1 MEASAR
7 RIKTYL
13 RVRPSVGR
21 GKGTRGRIRAVES
34 ASDGEE
40 DEQTRMRTRAV
51 TCEMEAREDGRGRGD
66 GRGMKQHRFAF
77 DGVFEEEASQE
88 AVFEEVGRDAVEAAT
103 NGFNATLFAYG
114 QTGSGK
120 TYTLSGGTARYED
133 RGIVPR
139 ALSMIF
145 ERVEKI
151 GAEENAK
158 FTVEVSYVEIYMEQG
173 YDLLATTLDE
183 RESAKRGYAR
193 KSEIPLPKIRVLE
206 DEHGRT
212 HAMDLTSHAVAS
224 EAEALDLLF
233 VGDTNRAVAET
244 PLNMASSRSHCI
256 FTVIITRRSRGADTV
271 RRAKLNLVDLAG
283 SERVN
288 KSRID
293 GATLQEAKYIN
304 VSLHFLE
311 QVIVALQERA
321 DGNEHT
327 HVPYRNSL
335 MTTLLRD
342 SLGGNCQTI
351 MIATASADEDAF
363 DESVS
368 TCRFAQR
375 VGKISNQVFV
385 NEELDVD
392 ALIARLREEN
402 KRLRLE
408 LALSRRAESSDV
420 DDPSGLELA
429 ASELES
435 LRASVRRY
443 VDDDDHVLDCGS
455 SIAKI
460 RAAQEILRDM
470 CRVAEARDAG
480 ETNRR
485 DDATTSDDE
494 DAAADAAADDENTT
508 ALAPAPTPVDDS
520 NAFGEKAFD
529 NFCRDVSRVAPELR
543 RRAARLA
550 SLTADARSLAREM
563 NALKQKV
570 NVDRGALDAL
580 KIARVVD
587 GVTAPTA
594 DEVALERALDDAFRL
609 HAARKRALDA
619 VRVDVT
625 RTKATVNELK
635 SELIHEFHRR
645 DDRASPRRARETT
658 IRDDSRRF
666 ASPRDG

>member
-1 MEASAR
+1 VAR
-7 RIKTYL
+7 EE
-13 RVRPSVGR
+13 GE
-21 GKGTRGRIRAVES
+21 GE
-34 ASDGEE
+34 EE
-40 DEQTRMRTRAV
+40 DEWTAEGRRAPV
-51 TCEMEAREDGRGRGD
+51 TCEMEASEGRRGGGRLER
-66 GRGMKQHRFAF
+66 RGMHRFAF

-120 TYTLSGGTARYED
+120 TYTLSGGTTRYED

-193 KSEIPLPKIRVLE
+193 KSEIPLPKIRLLE

-256 FTVIITRRSRGADTV
+256 FTVVITRRSRGADTV

-288 KSRID
+288 KSRVD

-321 DGNEHT
+321 DGNEHV

-392 ALIARLREEN
+392 VLIARLKEEN
-402 KRLRLE
+402 KRLRVE
-408 LALSRRAESSDV
+408 LALLRRAESSD
-420 DDPSGLELA
+420 DAEALGLELA
-429 ASELES
+429 AGELES

-443 VDDDDHVLDCGS
+443 VDDDDHVLECGS
-455 SIAKI
+455 SVAKI
-460 RAAQEILRDM
+460 RAVQEILRDM
-470 CRVAEARDAG
+470 CRVAERAPREAT
-480 ETNRR
+480 ETDHR
-485 DDATTSDDE
+485 DATTSAEDE
-494 DAAADAAADDENTT
+494 SANANDT
-508 ALAPAPTPVDDS
+508 APAPTTAPPRDDT
-520 NAFGEKAFD
+520 NASDETTFD
-529 NFCRDVSRVAPELR
+529 HFCRDVSRVAPELR
-543 RRAARLA
+543 RGAARLK

-563 NALKQKV
+563 SALKHKV

-587 GVTAPTA
+587 GTTVPTD
-594 DEVALERALDDAFRL
+594 DELALELALDDAFRL
-609 HAARKRALDA
+609 HAARKRSLDA
-619 VRVDVT
+619 VRADIA
-625 RTKATVNELK
+625 RTKSTIDALK
-635 SELIHEFHRR
+635 SELIHEFHSR
-645 DDRASPRRARETT
+645 DDAT
-658 IRDDSRRF
+658 
-666 ASPRDG
+666 

>member
-21 GKGTRGRIRAVES
+21 GKGKRGRIRAVES
-34 ASDGEE
+34 ASDGED
-40 DEQTRMRTRAV
+40 DEETRTRTRAV

-66 GRGMKQHRFAF
+66 GRGMRQHRFAF

-193 KSEIPLPKIRVLE
+193 KSEIPLPKIRLLE

-271 RRAKLNLVDLAG
+271 RRAKLNL
-283 SERVN
+283 S
-288 KSRID
+288 
-293 GATLQEAKYIN
+293 
-304 VSLHFLE
+304 
-311 QVIVALQERA
+311 
-321 DGNEHT
+321 
-327 HVPYRNSL
+327 
-335 MTTLLRD
+335 
-342 SLGGNCQTI
+342 
-351 MIATASADEDAF
+351 
-363 DESVS
+363 
-368 TCRFAQR
+368 
-375 VGKISNQVFV
+375 
-385 NEELDVD
+385 
-392 ALIARLREEN
+392 
-402 KRLRLE
+402 
-408 LALSRRAESSDV
+408 
-420 DDPSGLELA
+420 
-429 ASELES
+429 
-435 LRASVRRY
+435 
-443 VDDDDHVLDCGS
+443 
-455 SIAKI
+455 
-460 RAAQEILRDM
+460 
-470 CRVAEARDAG
+470 
-480 ETNRR
+480 
-485 DDATTSDDE
+485 
-494 DAAADAAADDENTT
+494 
-508 ALAPAPTPVDDS
+508 
-520 NAFGEKAFD
+520 
-529 NFCRDVSRVAPELR
+529 
-543 RRAARLA
+543 
-550 SLTADARSLAREM
+550 
-563 NALKQKV
+563 
-570 NVDRGALDAL
+570 
-580 KIARVVD
+580 
-587 GVTAPTA
+587 
-594 DEVALERALDDAFRL
+594 
-609 HAARKRALDA
+609 
-619 VRVDVT
+619 
-625 RTKATVNELK
+625 
-635 SELIHEFHRR
+635 LIH
-645 DDRASPRRARETT
+645 
-658 IRDDSRRF
+658 I
-666 ASPRDG
+666 

>member
-1 MEASAR
+1 MGDASR
-7 RIKTYL
+7 RIRTYL
-13 RVRPSVGR
+13 RVRPSARGGEGGR
-21 GKGTRGRIRAVES
+21 ARIRTVAREE
-34 ASDGEE
+34 GEGEEE
-40 DEQTRMRTRAV
+40 DEWTAEGRRAPV
-51 TCEMEAREDGRGRGD
+51 TCEMEASEGRRGGGRLER
-66 GRGMKQHRFAF
+66 RGMHRFAF

-193 KSEIPLPKIRVLE
+193 KSEIPLPKIRLLE

-256 FTVIITRRSRGADTV
+256 FTVVITRRSRGADTV

-288 KSRID
+288 KSRVD

-321 DGNEHT
+321 DGNGHV

-392 ALIARLREEN
+392 VLIARLKEEN

-408 LALSRRAESSDV
+408 LALLRRAESSD
-420 DDPSGLELA
+420 DAEALGLELA
-429 ASELES
+429 AGELES

-443 VDDDDHVLDCGS
+443 VDDDDHVLECGS
-455 SIAKI
+455 SVAKI
-460 RAAQEILRDM
+460 RAVQEILRDM
-470 CRVAEARDAG
+470 CRVAERAPREAT
-480 ETNRR
+480 ETDHR
-485 DDATTSDDE
+485 DATTSAEDE
-494 DAAADAAADDENTT
+494 SANANDT
-508 ALAPAPTPVDDS
+508 APAPTTAPPRDDS
-520 NAFGEKAFD
+520 NASDETTFD
-529 NFCRDVSRVAPELR
+529 HFCRDVSRVAPELR
-543 RRAARLA
+543 RGAARLK

-563 NALKQKV
+563 NALKHKV

-580 KIARVVD
+580 KFARVVD
-587 GVTAPTA
+587 GTTVPTD
-594 DEVALERALDDAFRL
+594 DELALELALDDAFRL
-609 HAARKRALDA
+609 HAARKRSLDA
-619 VRVDVT
+619 VRADIA
-625 RTKATVNELK
+625 RTKSTIDALK
-635 SELIHEFHRR
+635 SELIHEFHSR
-645 DDRASPRRARETT
+645 DDAT
-658 IRDDSRRF
+658 
-666 ASPRDG
+666 

>member
-1 MEASAR
+1 MEDAAR
-7 RIKTYL
+7 RIRTYL
-13 RVRPSVGR
+13 RVRPSARTGESGR
-21 GKGTRGRIRAVES
+21 ARIRAVAREE
-34 ASDGEE
+34 AAGEEE
-40 DEQTRMRTRAV
+40 DERTAEGRRAPV
-51 TCEMEAREDGRGRGD
+51 TCEMEASEGRRGGGRSER
-66 GRGMKQHRFAF
+66 RGMHRFAF

-103 NGFNATLFAYG
+103 SGFNATLFAYG

-193 KSEIPLPKIRVLE
+193 KSEIPLPKIRLLE

-256 FTVIITRRSRGADTV
+256 FTVVITRRSRGADTV

-288 KSRID
+288 KSRVD

-321 DGNEHT
+321 DGNEYV

-392 ALIARLREEN
+392 VLIARLKEEN
-402 KRLRLE
+402 KRLRVE
-408 LALSRRAESSDV
+408 LALLRRAESSD
-420 DDPSGLELA
+420 DAEALGLELA
-429 ASELES
+429 AGELES

-443 VDDDDHVLDCGS
+443 VDDDDHVLECGS
-455 SIAKI
+455 SVAKI
-460 RAAQEILRDM
+460 RAVQEILRDM
-470 CRVAEARDAG
+470 CRVAERERATREAT
-480 ETNRR
+480 ETDHR
-485 DDATTSDDE
+485 DATTSAEDE
-494 DAAADAAADDENTT
+494 SANAFDT
-508 ALAPAPTPVDDS
+508 APALTTTPIRDDS
-520 NAFGEKAFD
+520 NASDEMTFEH
-529 NFCRDVSRVAPELR
+529 FCRDVSRVAPELR
-543 RRAARLA
+543 RGAARLK

-587 GVTAPTA
+587 GTTVPTD
-594 DEVALERALDDAFRL
+594 DELALELALDDAFRL
-609 HAARKRALDA
+609 HAARKRSLDA
-619 VRVDVT
+619 VRADIA
-625 RTKATVNELK
+625 RTKSTIDALK
-635 SELIHEFHRR
+635 SELIHEFRNR
-645 DDRASPRRARETT
+645 DDAT
-658 IRDDSRRF
+658 
-666 ASPRDG
+666 